1 MRRAPAAF
9 LLALQFLTVIRLRRS
24 ADIEPRMLGESVTWF
39 PVVGVLI
46 GLVLVAVDW
55 AARLFYGPPVTVA
68 LVLTAAVALT
78 GALHVDGLADTAD
91 GVFGG
96 HTREQRLAIMRDSRT
111 GSFGVVAVV
120 LTLLLMYASLL
131 AMSDASRRGTLL
143 AASVLARSAMV
154 VGIARFPYA
163 RSTGLGRLYKD
174 NLPPRV
180 LLSTTALSFALSA
193 LMLPLGGIF
202 ALLPLLAIATAL
214 LTGFSMSR
222 RLGGLT
228 GDVYGAIGVVT
239 EAVIFLAVAASQN

>member
-24 ADIEPRMLGESVTWF
+24 AAVEPRTLGESVTWF
-39 PVVGVLI
+39 PVVGLLI

-55 AARLFYGPPVTVA
+55 AARRLYGPPVTVA

-78 GALHVDGLADTAD
+78 GALHIDGLADTAD

-96 HTREQRLAIMRDSRT
+96 HTPEQRLAIMRDSRT

-120 LTLLLMYASLL
+120 LALLLIYSSLL
-131 AMSDASRRGTLL
+131 GMSDATRRGALL

-163 RSTGLGRLYKD
+163 RGTGLGRLYKD
-174 NLPPRV
+174 NLPPHV
-180 LLSTTALSFALSA
+180 LLSTTVLSFVLSA
-193 LMLPLGGIF
+193 LMLPLGGLF
-202 ALLPLLAIATAL
+202 ALLPLPAIATAM
-214 LTGFSMSR
+214 LTGVCVSQ

-228 GDVYGAIGVVT
+228 GDVYGAIGVTT
-239 EAVIFLAVAASQN
+239 EVVIVLAVAASQN